1 MGGPAVGRQGEIHR
15 GGNVGQTVDQ
25 GAVQIEHNSTDHR
38 LAFLFSIVSDNR
50 DSEEWQAVAKKSD
63 QRRGPAAFDRH
74 FGAVYGDR
82 WPVLR
87 EALAAPGRP
96 EAHLEGLEKPYY
108 LDGASVR
115 AARRLEVQPND
126 EVLDM
131 CAAPGG
137 KTLVLALALG
147 GTGRLVSN
155 DRSADRR
162 GRLKRVID
170 EHLPT
175 VLKTIVTV
183 TGYDAT
189 KWGLHEKDAYDRI
202 LLDAPCSSERHLVHS
217 PGHLADWSPN
227 RTKALAQQAMAM
239 LCAALEA
246 LRPGGRLLY
255 STCSIS
261 PEENE
266 GLLGRFATK
275 RPDAWTLIDQCL
287 VLPDES
293 GEGPLF
299 YALIE
304 KVTRTPSAPESS

>member
-1 MGGPAVGRQGEIHR
+1 M
-15 GGNVGQTVDQ
+15 
-25 GAVQIEHNSTDHR
+25 
-38 LAFLFSIVSDNR
+38 
-50 DSEEWQAVAKKSD
+50 AKKSD
-63 QRRGPAAFDRH
+63 ERRGAGAFDRH
-74 FGAVYGDR
+74 FAAIYGDR
-82 WPVLR
+82 WDALR
-87 EALAAPGRP
+87 AALAAPARP
-96 EAHLEGLEKPYY
+96 EAHLEGLVKPYY

-115 AARRLEVQPND
+115 AARALDVQPGD

-137 KTLVLALALG
+137 KTLVLALALA

-162 GRLKRVID
+162 GRLKRVVD
-170 EHLPT
+170 EHLPEASKAN
-175 VLKTIVTV
+175 LTV

-189 KWGLHEKDAYDRI
+189 QWGLHEHGVYDRI
-202 LLDAPCSSERHLVHS
+202 LLDAPCSSERHLIHS

-246 LRPGGRLLY
+246 LKPGGWLLY

-275 RPDAWTLIDQCL
+275 RPGAWSLIDQTL
-287 VLPDES
+287 VLPDGAE

-299 YALIE
+299 YALM
-304 KVTRTPSAPESS
+304 KKSD